1 MTPPD
6 PAVVIDLID
15 AFRRSKA
22 MFTATSLGVFEY
34 LSEASASVAELAAKL
49 SANADALERL
59 LDGCV
64 GLGLL
69 AKRDGRYANSAI
81 SAAYLCRDSP
91 NTFTGYVL
99 YSDRILYQMWGNLED
114 AVREGTHRWKQT
126 FQAEGSIFDHFFQ
139 NEESKRTFLMGMHG
153 YGVLSSPRVVE
164 AFDLSRFSRLV
175 DLGGA
180 GGHLAIAACEKYPQ
194 LRAAVFDLPVVMAFA
209 KEKVAAS
216 SVADRIDCIAGDFF
230 TDELPPADL
239 YAVGRILHDWSQPKI
254 ERFLAEIHASLP
266 AGGALLVAER
276 LLLPDKSGPI
286 IPQMQSLNMLIC
298 TEGKERTLDEY
309 TALLHAAGFRKVE
322 GRITGS
328 PLDAVLA
335 LK

>member
-1 MTPPD
+1 
-6 PAVVIDLID
+6 
-15 AFRRSKA
+15 
-22 MFTATSLGVFEY
+22 MFTATSLGVFEH
-34 LSEASASVAELAAKL
+34 LSEAPASAAELAAKL
-49 SANADALERL
+49 GASADALERL

-69 AKRDGRYANSAI
+69 EKHDGRYANSAM

-91 NTFTGYVL
+91 STFAGYVL
-99 YSDRILYQMWGNLED
+99 YSDRVLYQMWGNLTD
-114 AVREGTHRWKQT
+114 AVREGTHRWQQT
-126 FQAEGSIFDHFFQ
+126 FQMGGGIFDHFFH
-139 NEESKRTFLMGMHG
+139 NEELKRTFLMGMHG
-153 YGVLSSPRVVE
+153 FGVLSSPRVVE

-194 LRAAVFDLPVVMAFA
+194 MRAAVFDLPVVMPFA
-209 KEKVAAS
+209 KEQVAAS
-216 SVADRIDCIAGDFF
+216 SVADRIDCVPGDFF
-230 TDELPPADL
+230 TDDLPPADL
-239 YAVGRILHDWSQPKI
+239 YAVGRILHDWSELKV
-254 ERFLAEIHASLP
+254 ERFLAKIHASLP

-276 LLLPDKSGPI
+276 LLLPDKSGPV

-309 TALLHAAGFRKVE
+309 AALLRAAGFREVA

-335 LK
+335 VK